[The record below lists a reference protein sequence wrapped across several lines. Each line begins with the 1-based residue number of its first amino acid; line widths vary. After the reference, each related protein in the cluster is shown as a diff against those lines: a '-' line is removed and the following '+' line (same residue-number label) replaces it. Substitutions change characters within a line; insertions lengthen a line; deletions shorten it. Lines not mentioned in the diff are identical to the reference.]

1 MTKDH
6 PAERYIS
13 VLMARDGGTI
23 IYQGFYHQALFV
35 ARDDIPRFATDP
47 LQTRLRVIPPLAA
60 LALHCYTSLE
70 EIETIHTK
78 AINDLPDYF
87 ALTFRTKSGKSIRYV
102 SQHDFLPSPRQLAEE
117 RIAVVVTPKLAA
129 FVEHDGARPAF
140 APVVQMPDAETP
152 DYKRRFAHE
161 PHLLAEA
168 VSRTLAERWP
178 ALRYAN

>member
-35 ARDDIPRFATDP
+35 AREDTPRFIADP
-47 LQTRLRVIPPLAA
+47 LQTKLRVIPPLAA

-78 AINDLPDYF
+78 EINDLPDYF

-102 SQHDFLPSPRQLAEE
+102 SQHDFLPSPRQLADE
-117 RIAVVVTPKLAA
+117 RISVVVTPKLAA
-129 FVEHDGARPAF
+129 FVEHAGTKPVF
-140 APVVQMPDAETP
+140 APVVQMPDAEIP
-152 DYKRRFAHE
+152 NYKRRFAAE